1 MQWIYLLPRASAVK
15 PSLSILTYTME
26 GQQRKNWDFMVFS
39 LIEVGFSSL
48 NLSFNRIRLISKI
61 GRREP
66 LSFSVWKLLVRVVF
80 KNGAFWV
87 QLWITIQFNTIF
99 NPNDTLV
106 ETLSLVKLSTIAVN
120 LFIATCISCQTFAFY
135 TNLHNGRSTAEKLRF
150 HGFLSDW
157 SGFQ

>member
-1 MQWIYLLPRASAVK
+1 MRRIYLLPRASAVK
-15 PSLSILTYTME
+15 PSLSTLTYTME

-99 NPNDTLV
+99 NPNDTLRWNFIPCKIIQMNLLLIIKMNFNWLYMYWNKSTTK
-106 ETLSLVKLSTIAVN
+106 ENTNQASLK
-120 LFIATCISCQTFAFY
+120 FIYLKFI
-135 TNLHNGRSTAEKLRF
+135 
-150 HGFLSDW
+150 
-157 SGFQ
+157 